1 MKKISL
7 SVLILAL
14 VLALACVCCACNYDD
29 IPFGEPVD
37 WKTYL
42 EDVADA
48 FADSVKMTG
57 SVISMETT
65 GNIVLNGGNAK
76 IYAVAN
82 YDTEE
87 LDKSKLIFSVTRDDG
102 SVIVSLCADN
112 SDTYIDIA
120 PNGIIDNAKLKLQG
134 INLFSWLN
142 ADYSPETSQ
151 NAAAAVKDGFIKLGT
166 AFFSY
171 ADVNAQKTEYSFSIN
186 GTDIG
191 AKLYALFSALSA
203 VDEGVADVVL
213 GVLGVSDIKE
223 LLSYIPSAEGRIV
236 FYLNNGRVSRI
247 ASKDLKLADGRDVTI
262 DLRTSVS
269 GEYNDKADELFPKSD
284 KDYRVTKVGSTTMD
298 GAVSMISSNGNKYA
312 VKYDMSLNTNLDLLK
327 LAFNGFDLDGLGEDN
342 FFHFRLSHKCGAN
355 CTEYCQSRIAAA
367 KGAVLDIAYSP
378 KHFGTTNVYI
388 SFNIRST
395 MSRAYIDA
403 ITRYEKSITA
413 SSLPDYC
420 MFVIPAQNLKGESAF
435 MNLLFSSYTMM
446 MRIGEGGS
454 ASVDFKNIKDA
465 FADNPLATLI
475 LNEVSRS
482 EEFDIDLLKIKVDR
496 NIYGQAS
503 DYDIYKEVVYIIDYA
518 TEGTKSYST
527 SLGKDNT
534 AYGWAYEQRREAR
547 DKDKVYSLNNI
558 YDASGE
564 NLLHGADANGVYV
577 PMSDR
582 EAADLVGC
590 TLKLD
595 YFGQSGED
603 RIAYGEIIG
612 VTGLDVTDFDV
623 QEVTLRVKYP
633 SIFDYAFEFGEIAEK
648 ILAGFFRCGMENFSQ
663 DVKVNIKLTREAENS
678 FEFRSA
684 DTEQPYR
691 LTHMSTVPEMLRAT
705 AVISYENGSKKEVST
720 IGTSKSVIES
730 FGLLSKQYS
739 IADWGNITVRFRV
752 AGRTVDRY
760 YTVEKP
766 DSFEFDKRDNTTA
779 QAGESCYIT
788 NFITVRAVYGK
799 QKVMLRLTLKD
810 FYINN
815 ICLDD
820 DSADWEHYTSYTSR
834 YIVFNKS
841 SDYTVRVKKQ
851 GVLFGEFTLH
861 ISNKIQSKPSYKFNA
876 STQPPDVTLKGA
888 RNNIYG
894 NIVNN
899 IHGDGDG
906 ENFLIELRVDEYVV
920 SDSVLTYK
928 PANKDD
934 YILEFSVGSQTASEG
949 KIDDLFVPSM
959 IINPISVKI
968 GVIFNKAGTYR
979 INLKMGVTNLYTAT
993 LTVM

>member
-7 SVLILAL
+7 SVLIVAL
-14 VLALACVCCACNYDD
+14 VLALACACCACNYDD
-29 IPFGEPVD
+29 IPVGDPVD

-65 GNIVLNGGNAK
+65 GNIVLHGVNAK
-76 IYAVAN
+76 IYALAN
-82 YDTEE
+82 YDTDQ
-87 LDKSKLIFSVTRDDG
+87 LDRSKLIFSVTRDDG

-151 NAAAAVKDGFIKLGT
+151 NAAAAVKEYFIKFGT
-166 AFFSY
+166 SFFSY
-171 ADVNAQKTEYSFSIN
+171 ADVNAQKTEYSFTIN
-186 GTDIG
+186 GADMG
-191 AKLYALFSALSA
+191 AKLYSVFSALSA
-203 VDEGVADVVL
+203 VDEGVADIVL
-213 GVLGVSDIKE
+213 GVLGVSDIRE
-223 LLSYIPSAEGRIV
+223 LLSYVPSAEGRIV
-236 FYLNNGRVSRI
+236 FYMNNGKVSRI
-247 ASKDLKLADGRDVTI
+247 GSKDLKLADGGDVDI
-262 DLRTSVS
+262 DLRLSVS
-269 GEYNDKADELFPKSD
+269 GEYNDKADEIFPKSD

-298 GAVSMISSNGNKYA
+298 GAVSMIASNGNKYA

-342 FFHFRLSHKCGAN
+342 FFHFRLSHICGAS

-395 MSRAYIDA
+395 MSREYIDA
-403 ITRYEKSITA
+403 ITRYEKSITV

-420 MFVIPAQNLKGESAF
+420 MFVIPADNLKGESAF
-435 MNLLFSSYTMM
+435 MRLLFDSYTMM
-446 MRIGEGGS
+446 MGIGEGGS
-454 ASVDFKNIKDA
+454 ASVDVKNIKDA
-465 FADNPLATLI
+465 FADDPLATLI
-475 LNEVSRS
+475 LDEVSRS
-482 EEFDIDLLKIKVDR
+482 EEFDIDVLKIKVDR

-503 DYDIYKEVVYIIDYA
+503 DYDIYKEVVHIIDYA

-527 SLGKDNT
+527 PLGKDNT
-534 AYGWAYEQRREAR
+534 AYGWEYEQRKDAK

-558 YDASGE
+558 YDARGE
-564 NLLHGADANGVYV
+564 NLLHGADADGVYV

-603 RIAYGEIIG
+603 RVAYGEIIG
-612 VTGLDVTDFDV
+612 VTGLDVTNFDV
-623 QEVTLRVKYP
+623 QEVTMRVKYP
-633 SIFDYAFEFGEIAEK
+633 SIFDYSFEFGEIAEK
-648 ILAGFFRCGMENFSQ
+648 ILEGFFRCGMENFSQ
-663 DVKVNIKLTREAENS
+663 DVKVKIKLTREAENS

-684 DTEQPYR
+684 DTEQIYR
-691 LTHMSTVPEMLRAT
+691 LTYMSTVPEMLRAT
-705 AVISYENGSKKEVST
+705 AVIHYENGSEKEVSA
-720 IGTSKSVIES
+720 IGMSKAVIES
-730 FGLLSKQYS
+730 FGIINKQYS
-739 IADWGNITVRFRV
+739 IVEWGRITVRFRV

-760 YTVEKP
+760 YTVKKP
-766 DSFEFDKRDNTTA
+766 DSFEFDKRENTTA

-788 NFITVRAVYGK
+788 NYATVRAIYGE
-799 QKVMLRLTLKD
+799 QKVTLRLTLKD

-820 DSADWEHYTSYTSR
+820 DSADWEHYKSYTNR
-834 YIVFNKS
+834 YLVFYKS
-841 SDYTVRVKKQ
+841 SDYTVQVKKQ

-861 ISNKIQSKPSYKFNA
+861 ISNKIQSRPSYKFTSN
-876 STQPPDVTLKGA
+876 SQLPDVTLKGA
-888 RNNIYG
+888 KNSIYG

-899 IHGDGDG
+899 THGDGEG
-906 ENFLIELRVDEYVV
+906 ENFLIEVRVDEYVV
-920 SDSVLTYK
+920 SNSTLTYT
-928 PANKDD
+928 PANRND
-934 YILEFSVGSQTASEG
+934 YVLELSVGSQTANEG
-949 KIDDLFVPSM
+949 KIDWFVPSM
-959 IINPISVKI
+959 IIDPISVRI

-979 INLKMGVTNLYTAT
+979 ISLRMGSTTLYTVT

>member
-7 SVLILAL
+7 SVLIVAL
-14 VLALACVCCACNYDD
+14 VLALACACCACNYDD
-29 IPFGEPVD
+29 IPVGDPVD

-65 GNIVLNGGNAK
+65 GNIVLHGVNAK
-76 IYAVAN
+76 IYALAN
-82 YDTEE
+82 YDTDQ
-87 LDKSKLIFSVTRDDG
+87 LDRSKLIFSVTRDDG

-151 NAAAAVKDGFIKLGT
+151 NTAAVVKEYFIKFGT
-166 AFFSY
+166 TFFSY
-171 ADVNAQKTEYSFSIN
+171 ADVNAQKTEYSFTIN
-186 GTDIG
+186 GTDMG
-191 AKLYALFSALSA
+191 AKLYAVFSALSA
-203 VDEGVADVVL
+203 VDEGVADIVL
-213 GVLGVSDIKE
+213 GVLGVSDIRE
-223 LLSYIPSAEGRIV
+223 LLSYVPSAEGRIV
-236 FYLNNGRVSRI
+236 FYMNNGSVSRI
-247 ASKDLKLADGRDVTI
+247 GSKDLKLADGGDVDI
-262 DLRTSVS
+262 DLRLSVS
-269 GEYNDKADELFPKSD
+269 GEYNDKADEIFPKSD

-342 FFHFRLSHKCGAN
+342 FFHFRLSHICGAS

-403 ITRYEKSITA
+403 ITRYEKSITV

-420 MFVIPAQNLKGESAF
+420 MFVIPADNLKGESAF
-435 MNLLFSSYTMM
+435 MRLLFDSYTMM
-446 MRIGEGGS
+446 MGIGEGSS
-454 ASVDFKNIKDA
+454 ASVDFRNIKDA
-465 FADNPLATLI
+465 FADDPLATLI
-475 LNEVSRS
+475 LDEVSRS
-482 EEFDIDLLKIKVDR
+482 EEFDIDVLKIKVDR

-503 DYDIYKEVVYIIDYA
+503 DYDIYKEVVHIIDYA

-527 SLGKDNT
+527 PLGKDNT
-534 AYGWAYEQRREAR
+534 AYGWEYEQRKDAK

-558 YDASGE
+558 YDARGE
-564 NLLHGADANGVYV
+564 NLLHGANSDGVYV

-603 RIAYGEIIG
+603 RVAYGEIIG
-612 VTGLDVTDFDV
+612 VTGLDVTNFDV
-623 QEVTLRVKYP
+623 QEVTMRVKYP
-633 SIFDYAFEFGEIAEK
+633 SIFDYSFEFGEIAEK
-648 ILAGFFRCGMENFSQ
+648 ILEGFFRCGMENFSQ
-663 DVKVNIKLTREAENS
+663 DVKVNIKLTKEAENS

-684 DTEQPYR
+684 DTEQIYR
-691 LTHMSTVPEMLRAT
+691 LTYMSTVPEMLRAT
-705 AVISYENGSKKEVST
+705 AVVRYENGSEKEVSA
-720 IGTSKSVIES
+720 IGTSKAVIES
-730 FGLLSKQYS
+730 FGIINKQYS
-739 IADWGNITVRFRV
+739 IVEWGRITVRFRV

-760 YTVEKP
+760 YTVQKP
-766 DSFEFDKRDNTTA
+766 DSFEFDKRENTTA

-788 NFITVRAVYGK
+788 NFVTVRAIYGE
-799 QKVMLRLTLKD
+799 QKVTLRLTLKD

-820 DSADWEHYTSYTSR
+820 DSADWEHYKSYTNR
-834 YIVFNKS
+834 YLVFYKS
-841 SDYTVRVKKQ
+841 SDYTVQVKKQ

-861 ISNKIQSKPSYKFNA
+861 ISNKIQSRPSYKFTSN
-876 STQPPDVTLKGA
+876 SQLPDVTLKGA
-888 RNNIYG
+888 KNSIYG

-899 IHGDGDG
+899 THGDGEG
-906 ENFLIELRVDEYVV
+906 ETYQIEVRVDEYMVFN
-920 SDSVLTYK
+920 SSLTYT
-928 PANKDD
+928 PANRND
-934 YILEFSVGSQTASEG
+934 YVLELSVGSQTANEV
-949 KIDDLFVPSM
+949 KIDWFVPSM
-959 IINPISVKI
+959 IIDPISVRI

-979 INLKMGVTNLYTAT
+979 ISLRMGTSTLYTVT